1 MLGLLF
7 ISLLQISYQ
16 ILPLV
21 KIYTVFLGYV
31 IINRHR
37 VLFKH
42 SLLNMIEIKESVCSL
57 VEQH

>member
-21 KIYTVFLGYV
+21 EMCTVFLGYV

-42 SLLNMIEIKESVCSL
+42 ILLNMIEIKESVCSF